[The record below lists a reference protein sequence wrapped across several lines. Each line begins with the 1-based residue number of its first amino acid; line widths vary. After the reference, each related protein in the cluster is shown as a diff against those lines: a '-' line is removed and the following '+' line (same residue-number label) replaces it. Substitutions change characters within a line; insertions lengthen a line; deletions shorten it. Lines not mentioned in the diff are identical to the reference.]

1 MTRYALHF
9 ESALSVSAERAWA
22 WATSVKGIRAE
33 LSPIADMTV
42 PRGVEGLSEG
52 KIELGK
58 PIGTSWVL
66 LFRFLPIDRSQL
78 TLVELEPGKRFL
90 ERSPMLSMKLWQHE
104 RIVTPTEGGSLL
116 VDNLTFEPRVFGSL
130 VRRLVR
136 AFFENRHRVL
146 RRELG

>member
-1 MTRYALHF
+1 MTRYVLHF
-9 ESALSVSAERAWA
+9 ESRLSVSAERAWA
-22 WATSVKGIRAE
+22 WATSAKGIRAE

-42 PRGVEGLSEG
+42 PAGLEGLSEEN
-52 KIELGK
+52 IELGK

-104 RIVTPTEGGSLL
+104 RVIAPTDGGCTLK
-116 VDNLTFEPRVFGSL
+116 DNLTFEPRFLAPV

>member
-1 MTRYALHF
+1 MARYLLHF
-9 ESALSVSAERAWA
+9 ESKLSVSAERAWA

-33 LSPIADMTV
+33 LSPIADMT
-42 PRGVEGLSEG
+42 PPKGVDALRESE
-52 KIELGK
+52 IELGK

-66 LFRFLPIDRSQL
+66 LFRFIPIDRSRL
-78 TLVELEPGKRFL
+78 TLVELEPGRRFL

-104 RIVTPTEGGSLL
+104 RIITPTESGSTLE
-116 VDNLTFEPRVFGSL
+116 DNLTFEPRFLGPL
-130 VRRLVR
+130 VQRLVR